1 MIPSVQDDVLEYY
14 EYLLVY
20 VDDLLA
26 LSMTEIEVLQ
36 EIQGALKFNND
47 NIENT
52 INYLDARLKQNL

>member
-47 NIENT
+47 NI
-52 INYLDARLKQNL
+52 DV